1 MSRAGRVVG
10 SVTLGQAHLVLATL
24 VGLWLTP
31 VLLARVGQHEYGLW
45 LVGLQLLGYL
55 YLLDLGVVALLP
67 REAAYASGRV
77 LTGERAEVLADTVS
91 RIRGVIRW
99 QMPAAVLV
107 SAAAW
112 LLMPASWH
120 ELRSPLAWVL
130 LFFAL
135 TFPMRAYHALLQGL
149 QDIVFLGQLQLVAWA
164 LGTGVLIALVFSG
177 AGLAALAV
185 GWLVTQAVTVGAC
198 RWRVQRRHS
207 AVWMARPPTVGW
219 TEARTFLARSIWI
232 SMAQLAQTLSAGS
245 DVLIVGAL
253 LGPAAAVP
261 YACTAKLVQVL
272 ANHPQLVM
280 QAAAPALSEMRTS
293 ERRERLAATT
303 SALTRAML
311 VLSGAI
317 GCVVIAANRDFV
329 SWWVGPAQFGGAGLT
344 LTLVAAMLVRHVNT
358 TTVYAIFCFGHER
371 RLSVTAVA
379 DGVLTVIAAIV
390 LVPHLGLIG
399 VALASIIGAL
409 TVSYLPNLRVLAREI
424 GVQPFAPL
432 VELRGWFS
440 RFVLCAAA
448 SAGVAAAPLG
458 DGLAA
463 LLTRTAATAIVYGV
477 VMGPFA
483 ISGTLGTYA
492 RRFVPR
498 PLQMWSTRYDRADAA

>member
-1 MSRAGRVVG
+1 MSRAARVVG

-31 VLLARVGQHEYGLW
+31 VLLVRVGQHEYGLW

-55 YLLDLGVVALLP
+55 YLLDLGVVGLLP

-77 LTGERAEVLADTVS
+77 LAGEHAGVLADTVS

-99 QMPAAVLV
+99 QMPAAMLV

-112 LLMPASWH
+112 MLLPAAWH
-120 ELRSPLAWVL
+120 ELTAPLAWVL
-130 LFFAL
+130 LLFAL

-149 QDIVFLGQLQLVAWA
+149 QDIVFLGQLQLVAWT
-164 LGTGVLIALVFSG
+164 LGTGVLIALVLKG
-177 AGLAALAV
+177 AGLMALAA
-185 GWLVTQAVTVGAC
+185 GWLVTQAITVGAC
-198 RWRVQRRHS
+198 WWRVHRRHA
-207 AVWMARPPTVGW
+207 AVWVARPRAVGW
-219 TEARTFLARSIWI
+219 EEARTFLGRSIWI

-245 DVLIVGAL
+245 DVLVVGAL

-261 YACTAKLVQVL
+261 YACTAKLIQVL

-280 QAAAPALSEMRTS
+280 QAAAPALSQMRTS

-329 SWWVGPAQFGGAGLT
+329 SWWVGPAQFGGTGLT
-344 LTLVAAMLVRHVNT
+344 LTLVAAMLARHVNT

-379 DGVLTVIAAIV
+379 DGVVTVMVALI
-390 LVPHLGLIG
+390 LVPRLGLVG
-399 VALASIIGAL
+399 VALASIVGVS
-409 TVSYLPNLRVLAREI
+409 TVSYLPNLRVLAREV
-424 GVQPFAPL
+424 GVRPFAPL
-432 VELRGWFS
+432 LDLRGWFA
-440 RFVLCAAA
+440 RFVPCAAA
-448 SAGVAAAPLG
+448 SAGLAAAPLG
-458 DGLAA
+458 DGLGA
-463 LLTRTAATAIVYGV
+463 LLTRTVAAALVYGL

-483 ISGTLGTYA
+483 VSGTLGVYA
-492 RRFVPR
+492 RRFIPR
-498 PLQMWSTRYDRADAA
+498 PLQVWSSRFGRADAA

>member
-1 MSRAGRVVG
+1 MSRAARVVG

-45 LVGLQLLGYL
+45 LVGLQLIGYL
-55 YLLDLGVVALLP
+55 HLLDLGVVGLLP
-67 REAAYASGRV
+67 RETAYASGRV
-77 LTGERAEVLADTVS
+77 LTGETPELLADTVS

-99 QMPAAVLV
+99 QVPAAVLV

-112 LLMPASWH
+112 VLLPASW
-120 ELRSPLAWVL
+120 EDLRPALAWVL

-149 QDIVFLGQLQLVAWA
+149 QDLVFLGQLQLVAWA
-164 LGTGVLIALVFSG
+164 LGTGVLIALVFNG
-177 AGLAALAV
+177 AGLPALAS

-198 RWRVQRRHS
+198 WWRVQRRFAH
-207 AVWMARPPTVGW
+207 VWARRPQPVGW
-219 TEARTFLARSIWI
+219 AEARTFFGRSIWI

-261 YACTAKLVQVL
+261 YACTAKLIQVL
-272 ANHPQLVM
+272 ANHPQLLM

-293 ERRERLAATT
+293 ERRERLAAAT

-329 SWWVGPAQFGGAGLT
+329 SWWVGPAQFGGLGLT
-344 LTLVAAMLVRHVNT
+344 LALVAAMLARHVNT

-379 DGVLTVIAAIV
+379 DGVVTVTAAVV
-390 LVPHLGLIG
+390 LVPHYGLLG
-399 VALASIIGAL
+399 VAMASMLAVL

-424 GVQPFAPL
+424 GVRPHVPL
-432 VELRGWFS
+432 LDLSGWFA
-440 RFVLCAAA
+440 RFALCAAVSA
-448 SAGVAAAPLG
+448 SLAAAPLG
-458 DGLAA
+458 EGLTPLVTRAA
-463 LLTRTAATAIVYGV
+463 GATLVYGL

-483 ISGTLGTYA
+483 VRGTLGVYA
-492 RRFVPR
+492 RRFIPR
-498 PLQMWSTRYDRADAA
+498 PLQVWSSRFRRADAA